1 MYAIISDRGRQTTLR
16 VGDVVDL
23 DLNGAESGSK
33 ITLDR
38 VLLVGGEGGVRL
50 GTPTV
55 KGASVTA
62 EVLDTVKGK
71 KVISL
76 RYRRRKNIRVKHG
89 HRTKSTRVKVT
100 AING

>member
-23 DLNGAESGSK
+23 DLNGAQPGAT

-50 GTPTV
+50 GAPTV

-62 EVLDTVKGK
+62 EVVDTVKGK
-71 KVISL
+71 KVYSL

-89 HRTKSTRVKVT
+89 HRTKSTRVRVT